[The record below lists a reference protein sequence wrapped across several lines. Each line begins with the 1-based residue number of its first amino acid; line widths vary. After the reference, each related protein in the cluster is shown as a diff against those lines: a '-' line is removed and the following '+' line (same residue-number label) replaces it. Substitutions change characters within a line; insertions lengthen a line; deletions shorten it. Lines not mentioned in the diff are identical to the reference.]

1 MKNIFKL
8 FSLMLVAGTVMV
20 SCDKTPNTPTHQTP
34 KYTITVNANN
44 DAYGTVTGGGVYD
57 SAATATLTATAN
69 EGYKFVNWADGNA
82 NNPRIVTV
90 TSNATYTANFE
101 EISGVN
107 VTFGTA
113 SWAAQYV
120 NGTYANNTVNVAA
133 AQTSA
138 NAYPIINLFLTW
150 GQNTPTTGT
159 YTDYPSMEA
168 DGDGNV
174 SISFAQECAYLWY
187 YENGSWDLQGQGG
200 TLHTGDWWAKN
211 LTVNVTGIDLTAMTF
226 DAVVNA
232 AMAHVT
238 EMVNENNQ
246 LTTLDFNSVTSK
258 DLTATYTKVGLSA
271 SKGNHKAAMSATIM
285 MK

>member
-8 FSLMLVAGTVMV
+8 FSVMLIAGAVLASCTEPV
-20 SCDKTPNTPTHQTP
+20 SNVTP
-34 KYTITVNANN
+34 KYKITVKANN
-44 DAYGTVTGGGVYD
+44 DAYGTVSGSGTYD
-57 SAATATLTATAN
+57 SNTTATLTATPN
-69 EGYKFVNWADGNA
+69 EGYKFVNWNDGNT
-82 NNPRIVTV
+82 NNPRIITV
-90 TSNATYTANFE
+90 TAEATYTANFE

-120 NGTYANNTVNVAA
+120 NGTYADNTVNVAA

-150 GQNTPTTGT
+150 GNNNPTTGT
-159 YTDYPSMEA
+159 YTDHPSMEV

-174 SISFAQECAYLWY
+174 SIVFAQECAYLWY
-187 YENGSWDLQGQGG
+187 YENGSWDLRGQSG

-238 EMVNENNQ
+238 EFINDQGQ
-246 LTTLDFNSVTSK
+246 LTTLDFNDLTSK
-258 DLTATYTKVGLSA
+258 DLTATYIKVGLTA
-271 SKGNHKAAMSATIM
+271 SKGNHKAAMSATIT

>member
-8 FSLMLVAGTVMV
+8 FSVMLIAGAVLASCTEPV
-20 SCDKTPNTPTHQTP
+20 SNVTP
-34 KYTITVNANN
+34 KYKITVKANN
-44 DAYGTVTGGGVYD
+44 DAYGTVSGSGTYD
-57 SAATATLTATAN
+57 SNTTATLTATPN
-69 EGYKFVNWADGNA
+69 EGYKFVNWNDGNT
-82 NNPRIVTV
+82 NNPRIITV
-90 TSNATYTANFE
+90 TAEATYTANFE

-120 NGTYANNTVNVAA
+120 NGTYADNTVNVAA

-150 GQNTPTTGT
+150 GDNNPTTGT
-159 YTDYPSMEA
+159 YTDHPSMEVS
-168 DGDGNV
+168 GQNV
-174 SISFAQECAYLWY
+174 SIVFAQECAYLWY
-187 YENGSWDLQGQGG
+187 YENGSWDLQGQSG
-200 TLHTGDWWAKN
+200 TRHTGDWWAKN

-238 EMVNENNQ
+238 EFFDDQGE
-246 LTTLDFNSVTSK
+246 LTTLDFNDLTSK
-258 DLTATYTKVGLSA
+258 DLTATYTKVGLTS
-271 SKGNHKAAMSATIM
+271 SKGNHKAAMSATIT